1 MWKILKI
8 LLTILC
14 LGMIVFCA
22 VNLFGI
28 WKRYKNGRDTYNE
41 ASEQF
46 TKPSVYVVAKP
57 VTQSS
62 AAISEE
68 NEPVL
73 SVSVDTDKT
82 AVDLSVL
89 PPITADFSKLT
100 SVNSNIIGWIYC
112 EGTKIN
118 YPVVYGVDN
127 VYYLTHDYRGNP
139 DGCGTIFSDAA
150 NLKGFSDSNV
160 ILYGHNMNDLSMF
173 ATLRYWMKQ
182 DYLNEHPLMWLL
194 TPEQDYMVE
203 LFAAYETQ
211 ADSDTY
217 TVFRGPDPQF
227 EDYLSSA
234 VSRSQ
239 VSAPVELDPKA
250 HYVMLSTCAYSNELA
265 RTVLHGKLVP
275 VGSIGGVPINS
286 NAFGG

>member
-1 MWKILKI
+1 MWKIIKI

-14 LGMIVFCA
+14 LGVIVFCA
-22 VNLFGI
+22 VNLSSI
-28 WKRYKNGRDTYNE
+28 WKRYKNGRETYSE

-57 VTQSS
+57 VPQSS
-62 AAISEE
+62 AAITEE
-68 NEPVL
+68 DEPV

-82 AVDLSVL
+82 DVDMSVL
-89 PPITADFSKLT
+89 PPITVDFAELT
-100 SVNSNIIGWIYC
+100 SVNSNIIGWICC

-127 VYYLTHDYRGNP
+127 EYYLKHDYRGNP
-139 DGCGTIFSDAA
+139 DGFGTIFSDAA
-150 NLKGFSDSNV
+150 NIKGFSDSNV

-182 DYLNEHPLMWLL
+182 DYLDEHPVMWLL

-217 TVFRGPDPQF
+217 KVFHGPGPQF
-227 EDYLSSA
+227 EDYLRTA
-234 VSRSQ
+234 VSRSP
-239 VSAPVELDPKA
+239 VSAPVELDTEA

-275 VGSIGGVPINS
+275 VRSIGGVPINS
-286 NAFGG
+286 NAFG